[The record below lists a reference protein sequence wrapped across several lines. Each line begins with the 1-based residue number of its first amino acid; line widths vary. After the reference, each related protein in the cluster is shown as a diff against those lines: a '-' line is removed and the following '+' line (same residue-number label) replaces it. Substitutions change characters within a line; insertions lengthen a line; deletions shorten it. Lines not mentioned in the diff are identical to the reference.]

1 MIQAGYVRYLGLSE
15 MGADTIRRA
24 AAVHPVA
31 GLQIEYSLMSRG
43 IEAQILPAMRELGI
57 GVTAYGI
64 MSRGL
69 LSTDSAR
76 AISGGDPRARFPRFQ
91 GENLRCNLGLL
102 AALEQ
107 IAEARGVSTAQLA
120 IAWVASRGA
129 DIIPLIGTKRRDRLT
144 EALAALEL
152 ELTPAELAAI
162 EAAVPPGEVAGD
174 RYDAG
179 GMASLDSEN
188 Q

>member
-1 MIQAGYVRYLGLSE
+1 VC
-15 MGADTIRRA
+15 
-24 AAVHPVA
+24 
-31 GLQIEYSLMSRG
+31 SRG
-43 IEAQILPAMRELGI
+43 
-57 GVTAYGI
+57 T
-64 MSRGL
+64 
-69 LSTDSAR
+69 
-76 AISGGDPRARFPRFQ
+76 
-91 GENLRCNLGLL
+91 
-102 AALEQ
+102 
-107 IAEARGVSTAQLA
+107 
-120 IAWVASRGA
+120 